1 MKNSSNRIA
10 FFTAMA
16 ALLCMCLIANIV
28 RTTVYAGAAAV
39 DQVKESEGYKAFLMY
54 ADGQWNWSNFEVNK
68 SNGGAGNGNDANIIG
83 DGTYTVSL
91 DKTTMGED
99 NVAQGV
105 TVFCVDIVGLA
116 NAQRLD
122 ASKLKV
128 KDVIIQC
135 DGKKIASDGL
145 HMFVGDLEG
154 NGNIRIEI
162 YNTYGYGEGE
172 FKTSEN
178 PGFNVD
184 DLNFSE
190 SLAVTFTLEGL
201 KVGKTPEGVFAGND
215 EKYVQTVKGKTEGEI
230 ITPSP
235 IAASTVAPTEI
246 IETTSVPII
255 TVAPTAIP
263 LEVPAASPHSETDN
277 TISKLSA
284 KQEYVKSG
292 YRYQKYVE
300 LTWKQGESVAGFEVY
315 RKEGA
320 LGKTVKIATITDG
333 EGEAF
338 IDKTIKSGTSYR
350 YQVLPLVLNEK
361 QELEEGKISDSVTV
375 KTSGKLKTPKINA
388 HAKGKKLIIAFQSAE
403 GEKYQIQFRWLNE
416 KKWKSLPKMQ
426 GVINKKIA
434 IRMNAKGFM
443 IRVRSY
449 SVVDGRKI
457 YSTWS
462 SPKKVK

>member
-1 MKNSSNRIA
+1 MVEGNIGKDTKVNKMKNWSSRIA
-10 FFTAMA
+10 VFIAVTG
-16 ALLCMCLIANIV
+16 LLCVCFAANIGNITA
-28 RTTVYAGAAAV
+28 RAEAAGV
-39 DQVKESEGYKAFLMY
+39 DQVKESEGYKAFLMF
-54 ADGQWNWSNFEVNK
+54 ADEIWNWSNFEVNQA
-68 SNGGAGNGNDANIIG
+68 NGGAGKGTDATVTGN
-83 DGTYTVSL
+83 GTYTVSL
-91 DKTTMGED
+91 DKAGMGET
-99 NVAQGV
+99 NVAQRA
-105 TVFCVDIVGLA
+105 TVFCIDIVGLGT
-116 NAQRLD
+116 AQRLD

-135 DGKKIASDGL
+135 DGKKIASDGS

-162 YNTYGYGEGE
+162 YNRYGYGGRS

-184 DLNFSE
+184 DLTFSQ
-190 SLAVTFTLEGL
+190 SLSVTFTLEGL
-201 KVGKTPEGVFAGND
+201 KVGTTPAGTFIDSDGNQ
-215 EKYVQTVKGKTEGEI
+215 YVQTVEGKTEDDTTV
-230 ITPSP
+230 TPAPVADP
-235 IAASTVAPTEI
+235 IETQAAVPTEMPVVSSNP
-246 IETTSVPII
+246 EKN
-255 TVAPTAIP
+255 
-263 LEVPAASPHSETDN
+263 N
-277 TISKLSA
+277 TISELSV
-284 KQEYVKSG
+284 KQKYVQSG